1 MTTRLCIKRLSPF
14 CEQRA
19 VLLQV
24 HSCSIYGN
32 IARVSTRQITDHW
45 QSTYRHL
52 PHRSKLALRK
62 HITLV
67 HDRGA
72 MADASSTD
80 RRGGGG
86 RSDEVSSLRLPRMHF
101 VENTVR
107 DVAYCRVHDTP
118 LVPTTGAVHACGDH
132 ACGVRAGQIGKG
144 SVSLHY
150 SAFSSIRD
158 EQCGAEMYRL
168 SKSM

>member
-1 MTTRLCIKRLSPF
+1 MRSRKSGCCRRFLSRRKLNNTIIRLQLMTTRLCIKRLSPF

-52 PHRSKLALRK
+52 PHRSKLASRK

-72 MADASSTD
+72 MADTSSTD

-86 RSDEVSSLRLPRMHF
+86 RSDEVSSLRLPRMHLLESSRTAVSMTHLSCQLQELFMLAATMRAEF
-101 VENTVR
+101 VQDR
-107 DVAYCRVHDTP
+107 
-118 LVPTTGAVHACGDH
+118 LVKD
-132 ACGVRAGQIGKG
+132 R
-144 SVSLHY
+144 
-150 SAFSSIRD
+150 
-158 EQCGAEMYRL
+158 
-168 SKSM
+168 